1 MGKVDLDNGYTR
13 IANELLEEIPQ
24 LGFNGT
30 QLSILIV
37 VIRYTYGFQRKE
49 HELSLTF
56 LATATKKHKMHIQ
69 KEIKN
74 LMDMNVLIEQ
84 AAPTFKSS
92 RIIGLNKDI
101 SSWELVKSLTVSE
114 INTVSQDSNTT
125 VSQDTNSTVS
135 QDTNQERKKE
145 IYKERGEVATE
156 KNNYKSV
163 YDHYLSL
170 NLIKHIKYTDTMVK
184 AIKKAMDENKY
195 STEDCKTLLDRH
207 KQVVEMTK
215 NDGRYAV
222 RVRSLHEFFGQK
234 VKDASHLICT
244 EYDIG
249 GKYYE
254 KYIKPVEQKQNATP
268 FKPTLV
274 YVNEG

>member
-1 MGKVDLDNGYTR
+1 MENSH
-13 IANELLEEIPQ
+13 
-24 LGFNGT
+24 NGT
-30 QLSILIV
+30 I
-37 VIRYTYGFQRKE
+37 G
-49 HELSLTF
+49 
-56 LATATKKHKMHIQ
+56 
-69 KEIKN
+69 EI
-74 LMDMNVLIEQ
+74 D
-84 AAPTFKSS
+84 
-92 RIIGLNKDI
+92 
-101 SSWELVKSLTVSE
+101 
-114 INTVSQDSNTT
+114 
-125 VSQDTNSTVS
+125 
-135 QDTNQERKKE
+135 NQERKKE
-145 IYKERGEVATE
+145 IYKEKGEAVTE

-195 STEDCKTLLDRH
+195 SIEDCKTLLDRH

-254 KYIKPVEQKQNATP
+254 KYIKPVEQKQNTTP